1 MYDMH
6 NDVEMIW
13 KGWKGNKEKEMHVRQ
28 VHPKCLLINAFYN
41 VALLD

>member
-13 KGWKGNKEKEMHVRQ
+13 KGWKGKKEK
-28 VHPKCLLINAFYN
+28 KCM
-41 VALLD
+41 LDEFFLDAY